1 MSKYTTELRWIIE
14 QELDNYKLEHNEKN
28 WKFIYKKIGL
38 DDYPIFDETHRDE
51 LNHKIIRR
59 YYFREIGFE
68 TAALFSWKLRQL
80 MFEIM
85 PYYNQLYESELE
97 IIDPSYD
104 YMEIYDGEWA
114 SKNTTDR
121 EITENEDT
129 SFDSEHENSSSSRE
143 TFHDT
148 PMSML
153 KDSEPTQIEMMKWA
167 TTVTYDNS
175 QDEGTLNSTRDR
187 DRTQNE
193 DVEANGE
200 GTSGH
205 TIKGYRHSQA
215 DIMLKYRETFLNID
229 EEIVNRCN
237 QVFFKLW

>member
-14 QELDNYKLEHNEKN
+14 QELDNKHLEHNEKN
-28 WKFIYKKIGL
+28 WSEIYYKIGL
-38 DDYPIFDETHRDE
+38 HDYPIFDEKHRDE

-68 TAALFSWKLRQL
+68 TAAMFSWKLRQL

-97 IIDPSYD
+97 VIDPTHD
-104 YMEIYDGEWA
+104 YMEVYDGEWA

-121 EITENEDT
+121 DIVENEDT
-129 SFDSEHENSSSSRE
+129 AFDSEHENDANSRE

-153 KDSEPTQIEMMKWA
+153 KEEEPTQIEMMKWA
-167 TTVTYDNS
+167 TNVTYDNS
-175 QDEGTLNSTRDR
+175 HDEGTLNSTRDR

-200 GTSGH
+200 GTSDH
-205 TIKGYRHSQA
+205 TIHGYRHSQA
-215 DIMLKYRETFLNID
+215 EILMKYRESLLNID
-229 EEIVNRCN
+229 EQIVNRCN